1 MLGVKCGALG
11 GTLAHALA
19 SEVQAMGIVHEA
31 VKDGVGDGWVGDHF
45 VPVLYIYLAG
55 HDGAAASVPIIEDL
69 QKVAALIGRHIGEPP
84 VVKD

>member
-1 MLGVKCGALG
+1 MLGVKCVALA

-19 SEVQAMGIVHEA
+19 SEIKAMGIVYEA
-31 VKDGVGDGWVGDHF
+31 VKDGVGDGWVGDHL

-55 HDGAAASVPIIEDL
+55 HDRAAASVPIIEDL
-69 QKVAALIGRHIGEPP
+69 QKFAALIGRHIGEPP